1 LTGTA
6 YKIKV
11 NLVLCLCRLRGTKP
25 DGDETREDTLRYRH
39 LSYKYLL
46 LAVCAALF
54 AGVLGGGQSA
64 RAYTAYDAQELEFL
78 KIINEYRQSKGL
90 EALILSDALT
100 EASERHSRD
109 MGRYGFFDHAT
120 AKSSY
125 FPAGSSPWD
134 RMARSGYNYNAY
146 MAENLAAG
154 HETAEDSFEAWRGS
168 PGHDRNMLDVNQKAI
183 GIARVHV
190 PGSEHGWYWTTDF
203 GSEKD
208 PTSHA
213 PGERPSAEKRTSGK
227 EKEVRRRNVD
237 DAGIENGSM
246 ETAGVWEQ
254 KTARDGKRLI
264 EEGVARL
271 GGYDDARDEILQTIR
286 IKKGQRLVYRV
297 RVETQE
303 TGPPTDGLVVRLTDS
318 AGKHLTIVESQTNT
332 DAEKAGEDGWI
343 EGSANLSRFAGKTVK
358 LSFLAKTDEE
368 RPTTFY
374 VDDVALK

>member
-1 LTGTA
+1 M
-6 YKIKV
+6 
-11 NLVLCLCRLRGTKP
+11 CLRGTKP
-25 DGDETREDTLRYRH
+25 DGDETREDTLRYRY
-39 LSYKYLL
+39 LSYKYLIL
-46 LAVCAALF
+46 TVCAALF
-54 AGVLGGGQSA
+54 AGVIAGGQSA
-64 RAYTAYDAQELEFL
+64 RADTAYDTEELQFL
-78 KIINEYRQSKGL
+78 KIINQYRQSKGL

-100 EASERHSRD
+100 EASERHFRD

-125 FPAGSSPWD
+125 FPAGSSSWD
-134 RMARSGYNYNAY
+134 RMARLGYDYNAY

-154 HETAEDSFEAWRGS
+154 HETARDSFEAWRGS
-168 PGHDRNMLDVNQKAI
+168 PGHDRNMLDANQKVLD
-183 GIARVHV
+183 IARVHV

-208 PTSHA
+208 PTSHV
-213 PGERPSAEKRTSGK
+213 PGERPSAKKQTTGNER
-227 EKEVRRRNVD
+227 EARRPNVD
-237 DAGIENGSM
+237 AGGVENGSM
-246 ETAGVWEQ
+246 ETDGVWEK

-264 EEGVARL
+264 QEGVARL
-271 GGYDDARDEILQTIR
+271 GGYDDARDEVLQTVL
-286 IKKGQRLVYRV
+286 IKRGQRLVYRV

-303 TGPPTDGLVVRLTDS
+303 TGSPTDGLVVRLTDR
-318 AGKHLTIVESQTNT
+318 AGKHLTIVESQTDT
-332 DAEKAGEDGWI
+332 DAKKAGEDGWI